1 MESGGN
7 MLSLQIEGMPWER
20 IKHVSVDR
28 EGESIINLRPKLDK
42 VAHRLLCDVKLVDNV
57 KVVTF
62 RSAFNIENRTMVP
75 VEVVVLDADGELS
88 SIIRHMDP
96 GEDCPVPIEAA
107 YHNRIRLR
115 PDRECRAA
123 AAAEHL
129 LTLPAAA
136 GFEYNWSSESVGW
149 QDLVKRST
157 RTLTCE
163 ANASGEA
170 PFRFQCFTICDKQDP
185 MSRVYPRLALRL
197 RAPVEVENLLP
208 YDIQYRIFD
217 RNLNVRAACR
227 SSLGIH

>member
-28 EGESIINLRPKLDK
+28 EGESIIALRPKLDK

-75 VEVVVLDADGELS
+75 VEVVVLDAEGELS
-88 SIIRHMDP
+88 SVIRHMNP

-115 PDRECRAA
+115 PDRECPADGGAGRV
-123 AAAEHL
+123 
-129 LTLPAAA
+129 LTHHRSRLRVQVVLRERGLAGPRQALDLHPHVRGQRQRRGTVPLPVLHDLRQAGPDEPRVPAAGA
-136 GFEYNWSSESVGW
+136 ASARARRSRESAAV
-149 QDLVKRST
+149 RH
-157 RTLTCE
+157 
-163 ANASGEA
+163 
-170 PFRFQCFTICDKQDP
+170 
-185 MSRVYPRLALRL
+185 
-197 RAPVEVENLLP
+197 PVPHL
-208 YDIQYRIFD
+208 
-217 RNLNVRAACR
+217 
-227 SSLGIH
+227 